1 MESIQHDCELNSPHG
16 SPPPAPSG
24 TYCPPPNPAK
34 PTRQDHLD
42 VVAQMAVAGLH
53 AAGLPL
59 EDYARFY
66 EGLGAILSSPGAE
79 SALYAATCIAEFL
92 RAQRDVRSAV
102 KPSTGARP

>member
-1 MESIQHDCELNSPHG
+1 MESLQQNCELNVHE
-16 SPPPAPSG
+16 PAPRR
-24 TYCPPPNPAK
+24 PAGRP
-34 PTRQDHLD
+34 PTRRDQLD
-42 VVAQMAVAGLH
+42 VVAQMAVAGLD

-92 RAQRDVRSAV
+92 RAQRDVQAV
-102 KPSTGARP
+102 VKTSTGVRP

>member
-1 MESIQHDCELNSPHG
+1 MESIQQVYELNAHE
-16 SPPPAPSG
+16 PAPSR
-24 TYCPPPNPAK
+24 PALGRR
-34 PTRQDHLD
+34 PARRDQLD

-79 SALYAATCIAEFL
+79 SALYAAT
-92 RAQRDVRSAV
+92 
-102 KPSTGARP
+102 GARP